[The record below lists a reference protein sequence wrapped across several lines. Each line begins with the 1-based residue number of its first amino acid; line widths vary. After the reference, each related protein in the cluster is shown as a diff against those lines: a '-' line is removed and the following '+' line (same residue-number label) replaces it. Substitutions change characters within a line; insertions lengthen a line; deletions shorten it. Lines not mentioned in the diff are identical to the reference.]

1 MDESLLRILVQGG
14 DKINCKYFQSLRDNI
29 ILASEGFSAGL
40 VLVIDHVKAEIT
52 IAEYQSQSLPTL
64 LGMESA
70 PPPCTDLV
78 QVDDRNA
85 GLGKLVER

>member
-1 MDESLLRILVQGG
+1 MDESLLRVLVTVSIF
-14 DKINCKYFQSLRDNI
+14 KVFEICNI